1 LAKEELIQRIEDSNL
16 REMDYEAL
24 IEVLLQLE
32 REQTQRFLKR
42 IRDRKKMD

>member
-1 LAKEELIQRIEDSNL
+1 MAKEELIQRIEDSNL

-24 IEVLLQLE
+24 IEVLLELE

>member
-42 IRDRKKMD
+42 IRDRKKID

>member
-1 LAKEELIQRIEDSNL
+1 MAKEELIQRIEDSNL

-42 IRDRKKMD
+42 IRDRKKID